1 MTPSTNPSNTSRAP
15 RRDALRND
23 AVVLQAAREVLAEQ
37 GPQAS
42 MESIAVRAGLGVGT
56 IYRRFTSKDA
66 LLDAIARLF
75 VEEMDQAAAAALAD
89 PEPGAGLERF
99 LDFVGAFNAEK
110 RRYAAA
116 LTDRVSSDE
125 VSERTVQRVHQLTRN
140 AVTAGALAS
149 DVTGDDI
156 KSLIVAIRSVV
167 AVSPDGDDTSWR
179 RFVRIHLAGLRINR

>member
-75 VEEMDQAAAAALAD
+75 VEEMDQAA
-89 PEPGAGLERF
+89 
-99 LDFVGAFNAEK
+99 
-110 RRYAAA
+110 
-116 LTDRVSSDE
+116 TW
-125 VSERTVQRVHQLTRN
+125 
-140 AVTAGALAS
+140 
-149 DVTGDDI
+149 I
-156 KSLIVAIRSVV
+156 
-167 AVSPDGDDTSWR
+167 
-179 RFVRIHLAGLRINR
+179 